1 MFIPGEPTWVFNNY
15 AICIFIIY
23 TINISDYQVS
33 FICKFSQ
40 KSKFVKLRTYCHSIV
55 KEPEPSDI
63 TFACV
68 FPRHLIL
75 IKNDISMSKAV
86 EWSEMGCGYL

>member
-1 MFIPGEPTWVFNNY
+1 MFIPGEPTWVFNNH

-40 KSKFVKLRTYCHSIV
+40 KSSFVKLRTYCHSIV
-55 KEPEPSDI
+55 KNPNLQI
-63 TFACV
+63 
-68 FPRHLIL
+68 
-75 IKNDISMSKAV
+75 
-86 EWSEMGCGYL
+86 